1 MHSGR
6 TTSSAPWRTASFTS
20 CVESSIFCLMSPSRA
35 SVWAAAARK
44 RFFFISLRPDLAY
57 QALSVDLTLKDAET
71 VAFELNKSSISHAF
85 GVSRPRQ
92 VDFHEISYS
101 RRPAGQQQNPG
112 FQLHGFFDIMRDHQR
127 PCLRFHEDCL
137 QFLTHEDRHLIVQRL
152 ESLTL

>member
-101 RRPAGQQQNPG
+101 RRPAGQQQDPVCK
-112 FQLHGFFDIMRDHQR
+112 LHGFFEIMRDEQR
-127 PCLRFHEDCL
+127 RCLPFPADSPQL
-137 QFLTHEDRHLIVQRL
+137 LTHEEPHLIVER
-152 ESLTL
+152 